1 MSVQPESPPE
11 SDERPSEDSVE
22 TDEVA
27 QPNPAVRRRAKAT
40 AASSPGVDVA
50 ESENAEGQKGSIAA
64 EPEGATS
71 EVPSESAAD
80 ATEGQASDKT
90 SLDSLIEQDPE
101 LLGADEHEGKAS
113 EDPNLNS
120 AESDAVAADLNADFA
135 SLLESAG
142 GVAEIK
148 PGQRIQGTIVS
159 ISGETVFV
167 DVGGK
172 SEASL
177 DRRELLDE
185 DGTCPFKPGDSIEA
199 QVIRASAEEL
209 RLSYG
214 ALKAHRL
221 SEFLEDAVGSKVPV
235 EGKVVGFNDGG
246 LEVRIGG
253 RRAFCPR
260 SQVDLRPGGELS
272 SHVGKTYN
280 FLVTQFEK
288 TGRNLVVSRR
298 SCLELESKE
307 KLAETMGRLEPGALF
322 SGTVR
327 KIMPFGV
334 FVDLGGVDG
343 LVHISELSWGR
354 VEDPSEVVSEG
365 QEVQVKVLGVDEK
378 SDRISLSLRQAG
390 DDPWSSVSDQFSEGQ
405 SVTGKVTRLAD
416 FGAFVEV
423 DKGIEGLVHVS
434 EIDWNRRI
442 NHPREVL
449 KVGDEVSVAVLEVDT
464 SRKRISLSIK
474 QAGDDPWS
482 GLGAEVKKG
491 AELDVVVE
499 KVADFGVFCVVAPGV
514 TGLLPNSHTVAERG
528 ANLRREFRP
537 GKSVRVQVIE
547 MDKKRR
553 KITLSMRAL
562 DEAGGGADLK
572 AYKKQLD
579 KQQDEAP
586 SAFALAFAAA
596 NEKKKKN

>member
-11 SDERPSEDSVE
+11 SDERPSADSVE

-40 AASSPGVDVA
+40 AASSPGADVA
-50 ESENAEGQKGSIAA
+50 EPENAADPEEAIAA

-71 EVPSESAAD
+71 EVASESAAD
-80 ATEGQASDKT
+80 ATEGQAPDKT

-120 AESDAVAADLNADFA
+120 AESAAVAADLNADFA

-142 GVAEIK
+142 AVAEIK

-199 QVIRASAEEL
+199 QVIRASAEEF

-221 SEFLEDAVGSKVPV
+221 SEFLEDAVRSKVPV

-272 SHVGKTYN
+272 SHVGKTYS

-298 SCLELESKE
+298 SCLEIESKE

-390 DDPWSSVSDQFSEGQ
+390 DDPWSSVSEQFSEGQ

-416 FGAFVEV
+416 FGAFIEIE
-423 DKGIEGLVHVS
+423 KGIEGLVHVS
-434 EIDWNRRI
+434 EIDWKRRI

-449 KVGDEVSVAVLEVDT
+449 KVGEEVTVAVLEVDT

-499 KVADFGVFCVVAPGV
+499 KVADFGIFCVVAPGV
-514 TGLLPNSHTVAERG
+514 TGLLPNSHTVAGRG

-596 NEKKKKN
+596 NEKKKN